1 VLTAAVVVGALV
13 TGGCVSSAAR
23 APSVGSTAA
32 AKNAAAS
39 STVHLTDYS
48 DNDGAKSKVILTG
61 AIGDYGEATSVSTNG
76 AVHRSEL
83 DLSLA
88 GGSFRISI
96 ADLDKKIVSA
106 FSHFP
111 SNSSTCS
118 GSVIVRGAAPIVAG
132 SGTGSYRGIS
142 GTFDLTVTI
151 DEVVA
156 KSKCDASAAFL
167 SQAVV
172 ISGSGSVSLG

>member
-1 VLTAAVVVGALV
+1 MAG
-13 TGGCVSSAAR
+13 
-23 APSVGSTAA
+23 
-32 AKNAAAS
+32 

-61 AIGDYGEATSVSTNG
+61 AIGDYGGATSVSANG
-76 AVHRSEL
+76 TKDLAHRSEL
-83 DLSLA
+83 DLALVH
-88 GGSFRISI
+88 GSFRVRI

-111 SNSSTCS
+111 SNTSTCS
-118 GSVIVRGAAPIVAG
+118 GSVIVTGAAPIIAG
-132 SGTGSYRGIS
+132 SGTGSYRRIS
-142 GTFDLTVTI
+142 GSFNLTVTI

-156 KSKCDASAAFL
+156 KSKCDASAPFL
-167 SQAVV
+167 DQAVV